1 MSYSEIR
8 NSEIYHIY
16 VYFITIWGDILIPTG
31 ITHIRIWFQMF
42 TFQVLCAFLEFCW
55 NHEKKI
61 LTFFI
66 AGWKLGNG
74 LHNNF
79 QPTILGIIAPLFYKY
94 IMILCV
100 VCFLY
105 LNIKHQLKPI
115 IIQTLTNNIYSYLFL
130 WKNID
135 LVNWY
140 TNCFFNRT
148 DSLVS
153 NKF

>member
-1 MSYSEIR
+1 MGWYLNTNRDYSHSNMIP
-8 NSEIYHIY
+8 N
-16 VYFITIWGDILIPTG
+16 VYISSIVCIFGILLKP
-31 ITHIRIWFQMF
+31 W
-42 TFQVLCAFLEFCW
+42 
-55 NHEKKI
+55 KKI

-115 IIQTLTNNIYSYLFL
+115 ITQTLTNNIYSYLFL

-148 DSLVS
+148 DSLVC